1 MKRKQHPIKVFL
13 KYNVVAGIA
22 TAVDFAVLIFSTEIL
37 QIQYLLSAVFG
48 AVSGGIT
55 AFVLERN
62 WAFMKKDGKVSIQ
75 AIKYTGIWFTSIFLN
90 ISGLYLL
97 VEYTGLQYIISKVIV
112 AVIVGIGF
120 NFLTHKYYIFRQ

>member
-1 MKRKQHPIKVFL
+1 MKKKQHPVKVFL

-22 TAVDFAVLIFSTEIL
+22 TAVDFAVLIFFTEIL
-37 QIQYLLSAVFG
+37 QIQYLISAVLG

-62 WAFMKKDGKVSIQ
+62 WTFLKKDGKLSVQ
-75 AIKYTGIWFTSIFLN
+75 AKKYAGIWLTSIFLN

-97 VEYTGLQYIISKVIV
+97 VEYTGLQYIISKVII

-120 NFLTHKYYIFRQ
+120 NFLTHKYYIFK